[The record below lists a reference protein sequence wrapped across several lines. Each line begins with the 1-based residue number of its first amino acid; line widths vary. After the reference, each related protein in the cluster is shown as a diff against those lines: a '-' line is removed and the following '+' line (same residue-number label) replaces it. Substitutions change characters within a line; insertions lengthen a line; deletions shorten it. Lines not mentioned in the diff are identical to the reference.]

1 MGDEDLEKFRQQWRK
16 EITDCNHTNG
26 GNATGFTC
34 GERSSKK
41 QRKWGRG
48 PGYHGDSEAGG
59 EPRAPRPGREDGDG
73 SKGERQP
80 MPAGDYFY
88 LAESLLE
95 GRTSPLRDRIES
107 GRCGGSGVAVV
118 GRKGTGKAAGA
129 CDSSPG
135 RAAQPPS
142 CSSSKREN
150 LLDQLINDL
159 NEMNEIPFFDIDLP
173 YELAL
178 KIFAYLGKTEL
189 GRCAQVSKA
198 WKVIAEDEV
207 LWYKHCLKEGY
218 QTKANIGDLICW
230 KAVLRDSMKKEQTL
244 QANWKF
250 SHSPPPSVDI
260 SLRCGSTE
268 PTTQLYLA
276 QMTSLFISID
286 IKAAFL
292 QGDTVQR
299 EVFLKPPKEETDAE
313 GKLWKLNKCVCG
325 LNAASRV
332 GYFSNRIGAASQLQY
347 DVGGILCDAH
357 SCNGMV
363 VAGYTS
369 GDVRMWD
376 ISTWDSSA
384 LYLETSHSSA
394 ELGPRPHV
402 SFVRINS
409 TIAVAAY
416 KGGAVD
422 VWSTVLAQEPV
433 HHYQHSQEIHAIAI
447 GSDNAAVATSSG
459 CQVRLESSDERGYWR
474 KAYQFELQ
482 KLVSYLQLIPGALN
496 TDENQPL
503 VAAAE
508 DTVYLLNPYTEPK
521 VLHSIYGNTVTC
533 LDVSINRVA
542 CGVKSFGWIMSHGNK
557 VQVYCL
563 QTAQPLATLGNS
575 AGDFTCVNLK
585 DSPPHLAVT
594 GNKDRKVRVYDL
606 RTSKEVISLYGHQ
619 LGVSSVQMDD
629 WKIVSGGEE
638 GLVCVWEQRMGTKLW
653 EMHSRHPVRH
663 LRFAAQTL
671 VTANIPDEKCPRGA
685 SIMDDDLTA
694 HRRHR
699 GIIYVYDFSIDKSAP
714 VLPICCSSYD
724 EDVGYSYNIALS
736 MPYDQIK

>member
-1 MGDEDLEKFRQQWRK
+1 MVMGDKDLEKFRQQWRE
-16 EITDCNHTNG
+16 EITGRNHTNR
-26 GNATGFTC
+26 GNATGFI
-34 GERSSKK
+34 GDERRSKK
-41 QRKWGRG
+41 RRQRS
-48 PGYHGDSEAGG
+48 PGHGCHGDGEAKDG
-59 EPRAPRPGREDGDG
+59 EARAAGPGREDGDG
-73 SKGERQP
+73 LKCERLGIGQGLKVGESP
-80 MPAGDYFY
+80 GGSEPPPPAARGGDYFY

-95 GRTSPLRDRIES
+95 GRTSPLRDRLEGERCRRRGLAVA
-107 GRCGGSGVAVV
+107 GR
-118 GRKGTGKAAGA
+118 RGTRTQAGA
-129 CDSSPG
+129 WRTPSG
-135 RAAQPPS
+135 RAAQPP
-142 CSSSKREN
+142 
-150 LLDQLINDL
+150 
-159 NEMNEIPFFDIDLP
+159 NEINEIPFFDIDLP

-178 KIFAYLGKTEL
+178 RIFAYLGKTEL
-189 GRCAQVSKA
+189 GRCAQVSKT

-218 QTKANIGDLICW
+218 HTKADIGDFVCW
-230 KAVLRDSMKKEQTL
+230 KAVLRDSLTKEQTL
-244 QANWKF
+244 RANWK
-250 SHSPPPSVDI
+250 
-260 SLRCGSTE
+260 
-268 PTTQLYLA
+268 
-276 QMTSLFISID
+276 
-286 IKAAFL
+286 
-292 QGDTVQR
+292 
-299 EVFLKPPKEETDAE
+299 
-313 GKLWKLNKCVCG
+313 
-325 LNAASRV
+325 
-332 GYFSNRIGAASQLQY
+332 NRIGAASQLQY

-363 VAGYTS
+363 VSGYTS

-384 LYLETSHSSA
+384 LYLETSRSSA
-394 ELGPRPHV
+394 ELGPQPHV

-422 VWSTVLAQEPV
+422 IWSTVLAREPV
-433 HHYQHSQEIHAIAI
+433 HHYQHSQDIHAIAI
-447 GSDNAAVATSSG
+447 ASDSAVIATSSG
-459 CQVRLESSDERGYWR
+459 YQVRLESSDEKGYWR

-482 KLVSYLQLIPGALN
+482 KLVSYLQLVPGALN
-496 TDENQPL
+496 TDGNQPL

-508 DTVYLLNPYTEPK
+508 DTVYLLDPDTEPK

-542 CGVKSFGWIMSHGNK
+542 CGVKSFGWIMSDGNK

-575 AGDFTCVNLK
+575 AGDFTCVNLR
-585 DSPPHLAVT
+585 DSPPYLAVT

-606 RTSKEVISLYGHQ
+606 RTSKAVISLYGHQ

-663 LRFAAQTL
+663 LCFGAHTL

-699 GIIYVYDFSIDKSAP
+699 GIIYVYDFSVDKSAP
-714 VLPICCSSYD
+714 VLPICRSSYD

>member
-244 QANWKF
+244 QANWK
-250 SHSPPPSVDI
+250 
-260 SLRCGSTE
+260 
-268 PTTQLYLA
+268 
-276 QMTSLFISID
+276 
-286 IKAAFL
+286 
-292 QGDTVQR
+292 
-299 EVFLKPPKEETDAE
+299 
-313 GKLWKLNKCVCG
+313 
-325 LNAASRV
+325 
-332 GYFSNRIGAASQLQY
+332 NRIGAASQLQY

>member
-1 MGDEDLEKFRQQWRK
+1 MDGKEMEKFRQQWRV
-16 EITDCNHTNG
+16 EITGRNRTSRG
-26 GNATGFTC
+26 SATGLTC
-34 GERSSKK
+34 DARNSSKK
-41 QRKWGRG
+41 RCKRALG
-48 PGYHGDSEAGG
+48 PGYHGDGEAEAGG
-59 EPRAPRPGREDGDG
+59 GGGPRALGPEREDNEGSEGGRAGWKGGGSPSQGGDH
-73 SKGERQP
+73 
-80 MPAGDYFY
+80 FY
-88 LAESLLE
+88 LAGSLLE
-95 GRTSPLRDRIES
+95 GRTSPLRDRIEAES
-107 GRCGGSGVAVV
+107 RRRRGLAIAGRPGSRAAACG
-118 GRKGTGKAAGA
+118 TLW
-129 CDSSPG
+129 G
-135 RAAQPPS
+135 RAAQPS
-142 CSSSKREN
+142 SSSKRED

-159 NEMNEIPFFDIDLP
+159 NEINEIPFFDIDLP

-178 KIFAYLGKTEL
+178 RIFAYLGKTAL
-189 GRCAQVSKA
+189 GRCAQVSKT
-198 WKVIAEDEV
+198 WKIIAEDEV

-218 QTKANIGDLICW
+218 QTKADIGDFVCW
-230 KAVLRDSMKKEQTL
+230 KAVLRDSLKKEQTL
-244 QANWKF
+244 RANWK
-250 SHSPPPSVDI
+250 
-260 SLRCGSTE
+260 
-268 PTTQLYLA
+268 
-276 QMTSLFISID
+276 
-286 IKAAFL
+286 
-292 QGDTVQR
+292 
-299 EVFLKPPKEETDAE
+299 
-313 GKLWKLNKCVCG
+313 
-325 LNAASRV
+325 
-332 GYFSNRIGAASQLQY
+332 NRIGAASQLQY

-363 VAGYTS
+363 VSGYTS

-394 ELGPRPHV
+394 ELGPQPHI

-422 VWSTVLAQEPV
+422 IWSTVLAREPV
-433 HHYQHSQEIHAIAI
+433 HHYQHSQEIQAIAI
-447 GSDNAAVATSSG
+447 ASDSAVIATSSG
-459 CQVRLESSDERGYWR
+459 YQVRLESSDEKGYWR

-482 KLVSYLQLIPGALN
+482 KLVSYLQLVPHALN
-496 TDENQPL
+496 TDGSQPL

-508 DTVYLLNPYTEPK
+508 DTVYLLNPQTEPK

-542 CGVKSFGWIMSHGNK
+542 CGVKSFGWIMSDGNK

-575 AGDFTCVNLK
+575 AGDFTCVNLR
-585 DSPPHLAVT
+585 DSPPYLAVT
-594 GNKDRKVRVYDL
+594 GNKDRRVRVYDL
-606 RTSKEVISLYGHQ
+606 RTSKAVISLYGHQ

-663 LRFAAQTL
+663 LHFGAHKL

-699 GIIYVYDFSIDKSAP
+699 GIIYVYDFSVDKSAP
-714 VLPICCSSYD
+714 VLPICRSSYD

>member
-1 MGDEDLEKFRQQWRK
+1 MGDKDLEKFRRQWRE
-16 EITDCNHTNG
+16 EITERNVSAGVTY
-26 GNATGFTC
+26 

-41 QRKWGRG
+41 RRKRGPG
-48 PGYHGDSEAGG
+48 PGYHGDG
-59 EPRAPRPGREDGDG
+59 ERGDPSAPRPGYHGDG
-73 SKGERQP
+73 GDPGLGHEDCEGGSKAEGPSGRQQVVP
-80 MPAGDYFY
+80 GSADYFY

-95 GRTSPLRDRIES
+95 GRTSPLRERLEG
-107 GRCGGSGVAVV
+107 GRCGGVRGVA
-118 GRKGTGKAAGA
+118 GRRGTGPAARA
-129 CDSSPG
+129 CDKPSD
-135 RAAQPPS
+135 RAGQTPS
-142 CSSSKREN
+142 NKREN

-159 NEMNEIPFFDIDLP
+159 DEINEIPFFDIDLP

-198 WKVIAEDEV
+198 WQVIAEDEV
-207 LWYKHCLKEGY
+207 LWYKHCLKAGY
-218 QTKANIGDLICW
+218 QVKADIGDFTCW

-244 QANWKF
+244 QANWK
-250 SHSPPPSVDI
+250 
-260 SLRCGSTE
+260 
-268 PTTQLYLA
+268 
-276 QMTSLFISID
+276 
-286 IKAAFL
+286 
-292 QGDTVQR
+292 
-299 EVFLKPPKEETDAE
+299 
-313 GKLWKLNKCVCG
+313 
-325 LNAASRV
+325 
-332 GYFSNRIGAASQLQY
+332 NRIGAASQLQY

-357 SCNGMV
+357 SCNGLV
-363 VAGYTS
+363 VSGYTS

-384 LYLETSHSSA
+384 LYLETSRSSA

-422 VWSTVLAQEPV
+422 VWSTVLAREPV
-433 HHYQHSQEIHAIAI
+433 HHYQHTQEIQAIAVA
-447 GSDNAAVATSSG
+447 SDSAAIATCSG
-459 CQVRLESSDERGYWR
+459 YQVRLESSDEKGYWR
-474 KAYQFELQ
+474 RAYEFELQ
-482 KLVSYLQLIPGALN
+482 KLVSYLQLVPGVAVN
-496 TDENQPL
+496 TDENQPI

-508 DTVYLLNPYTEPK
+508 DTVYLLNHDTEPK
-521 VLHSIYGNTVTC
+521 ILHSIYGNTVTC
-533 LDVSINRVA
+533 LDVSINRIA

-563 QTAQPLATLGNS
+563 QTSQPLATLGNS

-585 DSPPHLAVT
+585 DSPPYLAVT

-606 RTSKEVISLYGHQ
+606 RTSKEVMSLYGHQ

-663 LRFAAQTL
+663 LRFGAHTL

-699 GIIYVYDFSIDKSAP
+699 GIIYVYDFSVDKSAP
-714 VLPICCSSYD
+714 VLPICCSTYD

>member
-1 MGDEDLEKFRQQWRK
+1 MLRLYISTRRRLNRGTGATGECLRAVRAVEVGSFAPQLSFSSFWVWRMGDKELEKFRLLWRE
-16 EITDCNHTNG
+16 EIRERNRAG
-26 GNATGFTC
+26 RLTC

-41 QRKWGRG
+41 RRQQPG
-48 PGYHGDSEAGG
+48 PCDHGDRVAVEGPSGRQRAG
-59 EPRAPRPGREDGDG
+59 A
-73 SKGERQP
+73 
-80 MPAGDYFY
+80 AHDYFH
-88 LAESLLE
+88 LAQSLLE
-95 GRTSPLRDRIES
+95 GRSSPLRERLED
-107 GRCGGSGVAVV
+107 GRCGGLSGVV
-118 GRKGTGKAAGA
+118 GRGGTGTGSEAWAGPQGQSTQ
-129 CDSSPG
+129 D
-135 RAAQPPS
+135 PS
-142 CSSSKREN
+142 NKKEN

-159 NEMNEIPFFDIDLP
+159 NEINEIPFFDIDLP

-207 LWYKHCLKEGY
+207 LWYKHCLKAGY
-218 QTKANIGDLICW
+218 QAKADIGDFVCW
-230 KAVLRDSMKKEQTL
+230 KAVMRDSIKKEQTL
-244 QANWKF
+244 QANWK
-250 SHSPPPSVDI
+250 
-260 SLRCGSTE
+260 
-268 PTTQLYLA
+268 
-276 QMTSLFISID
+276 
-286 IKAAFL
+286 
-292 QGDTVQR
+292 
-299 EVFLKPPKEETDAE
+299 
-313 GKLWKLNKCVCG
+313 
-325 LNAASRV
+325 
-332 GYFSNRIGAASQLQY
+332 NRIGAASQLQY

-357 SCNGMV
+357 SCNGLV
-363 VAGYTS
+363 VSGYTS

-376 ISTWDSSA
+376 ISTWDSNA
-384 LYLETSHSSA
+384 LYLETSQSSA

-433 HHYQHSQEIHAIAI
+433 HHYQHSQEIEAVAIA
-447 GSDNAAVATSSG
+447 SDNAVIATCSG
-459 CQVRLESSDERGYWR
+459 YQVRLEACDEKGYWR
-474 KAYQFELQ
+474 TAEQFELQ
-482 KLVSYLQLIPGALN
+482 KLASYLQLVPGGPLN
-496 TDENQPL
+496 TAGSQP
-503 VAAAE
+503 VIAAAE
-508 DTVYLLNPYTEPK
+508 DTVYLLNPDAEPK

-533 LDVSINRVA
+533 LDVSTNQLA
-542 CGVKSFGWIMSHGNK
+542 CGVKSFGWIISHGNK

-585 DSPPHLAVT
+585 DSPPFLAVT
-594 GNKDRKVRVYDL
+594 GNKDRRVRVYDL
-606 RTSKEVISLYGHQ
+606 RTSKAVMSFYGHQ

-638 GLVCVWEQRMGTKLW
+638 GLVCVWEQRMGAKLW

-663 LRFAAQTL
+663 LRFGTHTL
-671 VTANIPDEKCPRGA
+671 VTANIPNEKCPRGA

-699 GIIYVYDFSIDKSAP
+699 GIIYVYDFSVDKSAP
-714 VLPICCSSYD
+714 VLPICRSTYD

>member
-1 MGDEDLEKFRQQWRK
+1 MGDKDLERFRQHWRE
-16 EITDCNHTNG
+16 EITEQNRAAGPTSS
-26 GNATGFTC
+26 
-34 GERSSKK
+34 ERSSNKR
-41 QRKWGRG
+41 RKRGRG
-48 PGYHGDSEAGG
+48 PGPGCHGDGVA
-59 EPRAPRPGREDGDG
+59 ADPGPGCQGDG
-73 SKGERQP
+73 AAADPGLGCHGDEAAADPGGPELGHENSGGGPEVERP
-80 MPAGDYFY
+80 SGRHREAPGGADYFY

-95 GRTSPLRDRIES
+95 GRTSPLRERLEG
-107 GRCGGSGVAVV
+107 GRCGGT
-118 GRKGTGKAAGA
+118 RGTGPADK
-129 CDSSPG
+129 
-135 RAAQPPS
+135 PS
-142 CSSSKREN
+142 DRFGQTPSNRRED

-159 NEMNEIPFFDIDLP
+159 NEINEIPFFDIDLP
-173 YELAL
+173 YELAM

-207 LWYKHCLKEGY
+207 LWYKHCLKAGY
-218 QTKANIGDLICW
+218 QVEADIGDFTCW
-230 KAVLRDSMKKEQTL
+230 KAVLRDSVKKEQTL
-244 QANWKF
+244 RANWK
-250 SHSPPPSVDI
+250 
-260 SLRCGSTE
+260 
-268 PTTQLYLA
+268 
-276 QMTSLFISID
+276 
-286 IKAAFL
+286 
-292 QGDTVQR
+292 
-299 EVFLKPPKEETDAE
+299 
-313 GKLWKLNKCVCG
+313 
-325 LNAASRV
+325 
-332 GYFSNRIGAASQLQY
+332 NRIGAASQLQY

-357 SCNGMV
+357 SCNGLV
-363 VAGYTS
+363 ISGYTS

-384 LYLETSHSSA
+384 LNLETSRSSA

-422 VWSTVLAQEPV
+422 VWSTVVAREPV
-433 HHYQHSQEIHAIAI
+433 HHYQHCQEIQAVAVASDSAAIA
-447 GSDNAAVATSSG
+447 TCSG
-459 CQVRLESSDERGYWR
+459 YQVRLESSDERGYWR
-474 KAYQFELQ
+474 RTYQFELQ
-482 KLVSYLQLIPGALN
+482 KLVSYLQLVPGVAVN
-496 TDENQPL
+496 SGENQPL

-508 DTVYLLNPYTEPK
+508 DTVYLLNPDTEP
-521 VLHSIYGNTVTC
+521 
-533 LDVSINRVA
+533 
-542 CGVKSFGWIMSHGNK
+542 K

-563 QTAQPLATLGNS
+563 QTSQPLATLGNS

-585 DSPPHLAVT
+585 DSPPYLAVT

-663 LRFAAQTL
+663 LRFGAHTL

-714 VLPICCSSYD
+714 VLPICRSTYD

>member
-1 MGDEDLEKFRQQWRK
+1 MGDKDLEKFRQHWRE
-16 EITDCNHTNG
+16 EITEHNRAAD
-26 GNATGFTC
+26 ATC
-34 GERSSKK
+34 SERSSKK
-41 QRKWGRG
+41 RRKRG
-48 PGYHGDSEAGG
+48 PGPSCHGDGAAADPGPGCQGDGAAADQGG
-59 EPRAPRPGREDGDG
+59 PELGRENSGGAPEVEGPSGRQQEAPRGV
-73 SKGERQP
+73 
-80 MPAGDYFY
+80 DYFY

-95 GRTSPLRDRIES
+95 GRTSPLRVRLEG
-107 GRCGGSGVAVV
+107 GRCGGT
-118 GRKGTGKAAGA
+118 RGTGPADK
-129 CDSSPG
+129 
-135 RAAQPPS
+135 PPDRS
-142 CSSSKREN
+142 GQTPSNRRED

-159 NEMNEIPFFDIDLP
+159 NEINEIPFFDIDLP
-173 YELAL
+173 YELAM

-207 LWYKHCLKEGY
+207 LWYKHCLKAGY
-218 QTKANIGDLICW
+218 QVEADIGDFTCW
-230 KAVLRDSMKKEQTL
+230 KAVLRDSVKKEQTL
-244 QANWKF
+244 QANWK
-250 SHSPPPSVDI
+250 
-260 SLRCGSTE
+260 
-268 PTTQLYLA
+268 
-276 QMTSLFISID
+276 
-286 IKAAFL
+286 
-292 QGDTVQR
+292 
-299 EVFLKPPKEETDAE
+299 
-313 GKLWKLNKCVCG
+313 
-325 LNAASRV
+325 
-332 GYFSNRIGAASQLQY
+332 NRIGAASQLQY

-357 SCNGMV
+357 SCNGLV
-363 VAGYTS
+363 VSGYTS

-384 LYLETSHSSA
+384 LNLETSRSSA

-422 VWSTVLAQEPV
+422 VWSTVLAREPV
-433 HHYQHSQEIHAIAI
+433 HHYQHCQEIQAIAVA
-447 GSDNAAVATSSG
+447 SDSAAIATCSG
-459 CQVRLESSDERGYWR
+459 YQIRLESSDEKGYWR
-474 KAYQFELQ
+474 RTYQFELQ
-482 KLVSYLQLIPGALN
+482 KLVSYLQLVPGAAVN
-496 TDENQPL
+496 SGENQLL

-508 DTVYLLNPYTEPK
+508 DTVYLLNPDTEP
-521 VLHSIYGNTVTC
+521 
-533 LDVSINRVA
+533 
-542 CGVKSFGWIMSHGNK
+542 K

-563 QTAQPLATLGNS
+563 QTSQPLATLGNS

-585 DSPPHLAVT
+585 DSPPYLAVT

-663 LRFAAQTL
+663 LHFGAHTL

-714 VLPICCSSYD
+714 VLPICRSTYD